1 MKSFNKTSFAKLEKS
16 TVKAGQTVAQNLQ
29 SLIEMALDHYVGA
42 GAGDTEFL
50 TRCVITAQAARS
62 VQADAIKTY
71 IKSHANVKWV
81 EAEGKAPVFKKVGKG
96 AAEITEPTVEWPE
109 FTGQD
114 KVKPDADLAAM
125 LKKIAGINKWLEKS
139 VEDDKVK
146 ESDLAAMLELS
157 TKLKALTA

>member
-1 MKSFNKTSFAKLEKS
+1 MKPFNKTSFAKLEEA

-29 SLIEMALDHYVGA
+29 SLIEMALNHYNA
-42 GAGDTEFL
+42 SGDTEFL

-71 IKSHANVKWV
+71 IKAHANVKWV

-96 AAEITEPTVEWPE
+96 AAEITEPSVEWPE